1 MTHYSDSEP
10 TSICSFFLM
19 LRALAEKQATITN
32 FTAIGLTRLWLE
44 PTIYRTGVV
53 NADHYTTDGVES
65 GIIYQ

>member
-1 MTHYSDSEP
+1 
-10 TSICSFFLM
+10 M

-44 PTIYRTGVV
+44 PTIYRIGVV
-53 NADHYTTDGVES
+53 NTDHYTTDGVES